1 MNPAPLGRVASR
13 PAALG
18 RVGRIRLLLVAL
30 GGAMILSGLRFVNR
44 TTNLVAPASDE
55 FANFTSFGKRLRG
68 SSSPSLGSSS
78 SSSTDITSDTSTSS
92 SSSVSSSSSSSSS
105 PNSLLNAPAL
115 QSQPIAAVPL
125 SPNTSQP
132 DEIPAV
138 QLPGNGFQ
146 ISGIAVR
153 LPPSKYN
160 AQEAGSNQIGNPSGN
175 QVDPAEDPVL
185 ALQRAVKPEGIK
197 WPLLAVTPTHA
208 RAMQVVYFI
217 RLAAY
222 LRSLGPLVLWIVI
235 EAPLKT
241 EETAELLKQH
251 AGACLPAGDA
261 SCRRI
266 NYVHLETR
274 RVETSKW
281 NKAVLQRNAAL
292 DFIRERRIQG
302 VVYFMDDDN
311 AYLPQLF
318 LEFQSIQNVGV
329 FPVGFLYPDEY
340 SRRNRHI
347 HHTPTVERPLVKR
360 TESGGLQVY
369 GWETFEWF
377 ISKAKRK
384 FNVDMGGFAFR
395 SELLWQNRTDLPG
408 YPHHPLRFEASW
420 QGSVAPMSSTCLLPP
435 PCPLPCPFPAPSLP
449 PALPPA
455 LPPPCPLPCH
465 LRPPSASPSCWHE

>member
-1 MNPAPLGRVASR
+1 M
-13 PAALG
+13 
-18 RVGRIRLLLVAL
+18 
-30 GGAMILSGLRFVNR
+30 
-44 TTNLVAPASDE
+44 
-55 FANFTSFGKRLRG
+55 
-68 SSSPSLGSSS
+68 
-78 SSSTDITSDTSTSS
+78 
-92 SSSVSSSSSSSSS
+92 
-105 PNSLLNAPAL
+105 
-115 QSQPIAAVPL
+115 
-125 SPNTSQP
+125 
-132 DEIPAV
+132 
-138 QLPGNGFQ
+138 
-146 ISGIAVR
+146 AVR
-153 LPPSKYN
+153 PPPSKDN
-160 AQEAGSNQIGNPSGN
+160 TQEAGSNQSGNLSGNPSGN
-175 QVDPAEDPVL
+175 QVDAAEDPVL
-185 ALQRAVKPEGIK
+185 APQRAVKPEGIK

-208 RAMQVVYFI
+208 RAMQVVYVI

-292 DFIRERRIQG
+292 DFIQERRIQG

-377 ISKAKRK
+377 ISQAKRK